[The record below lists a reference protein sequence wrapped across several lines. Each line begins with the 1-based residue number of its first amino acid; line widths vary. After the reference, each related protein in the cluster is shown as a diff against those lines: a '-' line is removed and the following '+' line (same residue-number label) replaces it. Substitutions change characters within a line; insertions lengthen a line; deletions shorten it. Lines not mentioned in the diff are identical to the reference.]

1 MLQLPTGANTTTRL
15 IQSSRYSVLLLGR
28 QACFTTS
35 RFQKEI
41 IPIFQKKST
50 SLAPIKVKFM
60 VSGLMVAMFQRSVCW
75 SVFNIEQKLF
85 NLYACR
91 TQLEIDVESIE
102 DIDLDFDSEDDD

>member
-35 RFQKEI
+35 RFQKRNHSYLSKEI
-41 IPIFQKKST
+41 HIACTDKGEVYGVWFDGSDVSK
-50 SLAPIKVKFM
+50 IKFA
-60 VSGLMVAMFQRSVCW
+60 GPF
-75 SVFNIEQKLF
+75 FNIEQKLF
-85 NLYACR
+85 NLYAC
-91 TQLEIDVESIE
+91 QKLEIDVESIE